1 MQKLVFSDR
10 NTRMTT
16 LVILVAI
23 LPTDILHDSGSINA
37 DLINIANANAM
48 AGGGP
53 ADDTLFFA
61 ASTGNGKSVL
71 TDTDAFF
78 LLFLFHGLKRHHH
91 TTTGYKILVVGQAH
105 DYRPTLLPWLA
116 VCGTGVPR

>member
-1 MQKLVFSDR
+1 
-10 NTRMTT
+10 MTT

-53 ADDTLFFA
+53 ADDTLF
-61 ASTGNGKSVL
+61 L
-71 TDTDAFF
+71 CCQ
-78 LLFLFHGLKRHHH
+78 HRKRQ
-91 TTTGYKILVVGQAH
+91 I
-105 DYRPTLLPWLA
+105 RPH
-116 VCGTGVPR
+116 RY